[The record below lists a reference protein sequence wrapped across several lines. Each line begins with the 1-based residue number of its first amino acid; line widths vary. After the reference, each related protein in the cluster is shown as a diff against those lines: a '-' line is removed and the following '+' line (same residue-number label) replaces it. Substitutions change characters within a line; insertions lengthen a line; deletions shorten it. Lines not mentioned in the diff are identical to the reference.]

1 MLIRKWFILFLIL
14 LIVYVIMGG
23 EDEVIKKVFFLKD
36 GEIWSDFFIGGV
48 WLIRIL
54 FEDDIMV
61 LFLVF
66 LVFIVM

>member
-1 MLIRKWFILFLIL
+1 
-14 LIVYVIMGG
+14 MGG